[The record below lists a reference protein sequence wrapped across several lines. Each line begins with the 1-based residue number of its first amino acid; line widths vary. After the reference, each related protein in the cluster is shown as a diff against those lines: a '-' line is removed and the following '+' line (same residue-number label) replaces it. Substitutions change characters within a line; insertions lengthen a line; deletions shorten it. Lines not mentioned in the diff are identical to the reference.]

1 MMQLFQCVFFN
12 NTCISLSQI
21 LSLIM
26 SLTSYRP
33 NTEIK
38 KPVLLLSF
46 SLYCKLFQLLSAF
59 YFNCYCI
66 YSYLDLIRYIAV
78 ERVFCLH
85 LTNIKKSLRICLSL
99 LSILQFLHY
108 KKNLQTLTFTIL
120 ISQNCKLAFL
130 STVI

>member
-1 MMQLFQCVFFN
+1 MMQLFQCVVFN
-12 NTCISLSQI
+12 NTCISLQQI

-46 SLYCKLFQLLSAF
+46 SLYFKLFQLLSAF

-85 LTNIKKSLRICLSL
+85 LTNIKKVLVFAFNCFRFCNSFIT
-99 LSILQFLHY
+99 

>member
-1 MMQLFQCVFFN
+1 MQLFQCVVFN

-46 SLYCKLFQLLSAF
+46 SLYFKLFQLLSAF

-85 LTNIKKSLRICLSL
+85 LTNIKKSLRICFRFCNSF
-99 LSILQFLHY
+99 IT